1 MGGSAQGG
9 KSSSPQRWQHRTLSH
24 VEQDGLPPMPKDR
37 GTGQGN
43 VDGLLEFRLALGM
56 VAAEARS
63 RVAAQQ
69 AARTREQDAE
79 NPKFPIGRPRKKTY
93 WS

>member
-1 MGGSAQGG
+1 
-9 KSSSPQRWQHRTLSH
+9 
-24 VEQDGLPPMPKDR
+24 MPKDR
-37 GTGQGN
+37 GTGQRN
-43 VDGLLEFRLALGM
+43 VDGLLEFRQALGM

-79 NPKFPIGRPRKKTY
+79 NPKIPIGRPRKKHIGADDPRHALQENGDLPDLWY
-93 WS
+93 IDGW